1 MELSR
6 SPSVAAPASPA
17 ARLRASVVVP
27 ARDEESLIGNC
38 LRALAG
44 QAGLDPSEYEV
55 IVVLDACVDRTA
67 RAVEEVAAEHP
78 RLRLWVIEGPGQG
91 AGPARATG
99 MDVACARLEQAA
111 RPGGLIATTDA
122 DSVVAED
129 WLIRQLEAIEA
140 GAEAIGGDV
149 QLDLAGAAR
158 LPEQIVRRRQRELVA
173 RTRIAAAHGP
183 AEHAHFSGASLG
195 VTPRAYRAVEGM
207 AWLTA
212 LEDQDLED
220 RLVEAAIP
228 IHRPSPVR
236 VTTSART
243 EGRAER
249 GLAKDLALGE
259 WIEKRSYDGAGYSLE
274 RLLAAKDRSIGVIV
288 PARAVAGTI
297 GMILERLA
305 PLRDRGLIDELF
317 VIDADSGD
325 RTAELARGLGATV
338 VLESETAARFGPCR
352 GKGDAIWRAAQLVE
366 RDLLVFVDADSKD
379 FSSDFVTRLLGPL
392 LLEDGVR
399 LVKGG
404 FSRPFSTEATVRQ
417 GDGGRVTELTARP
430 FLNLHFPELAG
441 FRQPL
446 AGEMAIERSLFRQ
459 LDVPVGYG
467 VEIAMLIDCLRLAGL
482 DSLAQVDLGTRQND
496 HQPLRE
502 LSAMAL
508 QVMVAAERR
517 SGSQRYPSRVR
528 LVLPGADGEIETRHL
543 HCEERPPW

>member
-1 MELSR
+1 VELS
-6 SPSVAAPASPA
+6 SGVSVVPA
-17 ARLRASVVVP
+17 AAQLRASVVVP
-27 ARDEESLIGNC
+27 ARDEEDLIRDC

-44 QAGLDPSEYEV
+44 QIGLDRSEYEV
-55 IVVLDACVDRTA
+55 IVVLDACVDGTA
-67 RAVEEVAAEHP
+67 RAVEEVGAEHP
-78 RLRLWVIEGPGQG
+78 ELRFSVIEGPGHG

-99 MDVACARLEQAA
+99 MDLACGRLEGAG

-129 WLIRQLEAIEA
+129 WLIRQLEALEA

-149 QLDLAGAAR
+149 TLEDASAAA
-158 LPEQIVRRRQRELVA
+158 LPPAIVRRRQRELVA
-173 RTRIAAAHGP
+173 RTQIAAAHGP

-195 VTPRAYRAVEGM
+195 VTPRAYRAVGGM

-243 EGRAER
+243 RGRAER

-274 RLLAAKDRSIGVIV
+274 RLLAAKDRSVGVIV
-288 PARAVAGTI
+288 PARRVAGTI
-297 GMILERLA
+297 GSILERLA
-305 PLRDRGLIDELF
+305 PLRERGLIDELL

-325 RTAELARGLGATV
+325 RSAELARERGARV

-366 RDLLVFVDADSKD
+366 RDLLVFVDADTTD
-379 FSSDFVTRLLGPL
+379 FSPDFVSRLLGPL
-392 LLEDGVR
+392 LLGRGVR
-399 LVKGG
+399 LVKGA
-404 FSRPFSTEATVRQ
+404 FRRPFSAAGTISE
-417 GDGGRVTELTARP
+417 GEGGRVTELTARP
-430 FLNLHFPELAG
+430 FINLHFPELAG

-446 AGEMAIERSLFRQ
+446 AGEMAIERSLLRR
-459 LDVPVGYG
+459 LKIPVGYG

-482 DSLAQVDLGTRQND
+482 DALAQVDLGTRQND
-496 HQPLRE
+496 HQSLRE

-517 SGSQRYPSRVR
+517 SGSERYPSRVR
-528 LVLPGADGEIETRHL
+528 LALPSAEGEFEMRQL